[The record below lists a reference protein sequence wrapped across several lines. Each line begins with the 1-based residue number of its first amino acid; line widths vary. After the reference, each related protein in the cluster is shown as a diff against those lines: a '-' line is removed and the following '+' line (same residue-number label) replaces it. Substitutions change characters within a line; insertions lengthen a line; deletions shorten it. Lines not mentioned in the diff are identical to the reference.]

1 MRLRRYEEDLRSTN
15 EAYLMDGRKDAS
27 LQEDEELRELL
38 DLLRMARRTE
48 DYVWWETGKKMGNL
62 LFNRLQKKG

>member
-1 MRLRRYEEDLRSTN
+1 MRLRTYEEDLRSTN
-15 EAYLMDGRKDAS
+15 EAYLMDGRKDAR

-48 DYVWWETGKKMGNL
+48 DYVWWETGKKMRNL
-62 LFNRLQKKG
+62 LL

>member
-15 EAYLMDGRKDAS
+15 EAYLMDGRKDAR

-48 DYVWWETGKKMGNL
+48 DYVWWETGKKMRHL
-62 LFNRLQKKG
+62 LL